1 MDQIFYT
8 ISRSFT
14 LFLWFTF
21 PHATLM
27 RLPGAAHVSVSD
39 AAFARPRPP
48 GWAGHPGPAPAP
60 LLHGNSLNLGE
71 ELEMLSFIFY
81 F

>member
-1 MDQIFYT
+1 
-8 ISRSFT
+8 
-14 LFLWFTF
+14 
-21 PHATLM
+21 M

-71 ELEMLSFIFY
+71 ELEMLSFNF
-81 F
+81 